1 MDKNHTTFENFQL
14 LEENLL
20 PSSSSL
26 LFYENAF
33 SKIKLIQEIT
43 SNQSLPV
50 LYIDLDF
57 LFSGYIK
64 SQLLTIPN
72 LTLFSTLESKI
83 NEILPKILTK
93 ISTEPHFVIFDSI
106 NGLYNT
112 LSNDADS
119 GRVVNAILMF
129 LVRNVTFSN
138 SILII
143 SALAGKKEN
152 NWLLPNGRQILE
164 NKNIKIFFIS
174 GSFLLTPANNTP
186 RGRRFFMYS

>member
-14 LEENLL
+14 IEENLI

-26 LFYENAF
+26 LLYENAF
-33 SKIKLIQEIT
+33 SKIKLIKEIIA
-43 SNQSLPV
+43 NQSLPI
-50 LYIDLDF
+50 LYVDFDF

-72 LTLFSTLESKI
+72 LTLFSTLDSKVG
-83 NEILPKILTK
+83 EIIPEILTK
-93 ISTEPHFVIFDSI
+93 ISIESHLIIFDSI

-112 LSNDADS
+112 LSNDVDS
-119 GRVVNAILMF
+119 GRFVNSILM
-129 LVRNVTFSN
+129 LLARNVSFSN

-164 NKNIKIFFIS
+164 NNKMKKFVISDRSKI
-174 GSFLLTPANNTP
+174 TVET
-186 RGRRFFMYS
+186 